1 MKMRLTRELTVTKN
15 QVSSIYILFEVSLN
29 AGKKNAFIGIHSSS
43 SIETEREMRA
53 CYRKKRFRPRLNL
66 QADSICP

>member
-53 CYRKKRFRPRLNL
+53 FYRNKK
-66 QADSICP
+66 I